1 MPGARRDSQEK
12 PVIQYSTF
20 IQSAGTLVGARDTDE
35 ARRAVEAVIAV
46 VAAALDEP
54 ERGRLAGV
62 LPGALRGAAEA
73 SGAAQPLESGAALV
87 REVSRLS
94 GCRSERARFYTQAV
108 LSTLADAEPD
118 LARELSQHLP
128 DGEDLFS
135 PIDQGV
141 PPVGSGVP
149 IDLSPRLLERD
160 EVERELGG
168 LRGWDGDEHRLRRTV
183 VLPPD
188 RVRPLRD
195 AVARAERD
203 TTHHAEVEQLGGE
216 VTFEVWTHSLD
227 RVTDMDVELARRINE
242 AVDRVGAH
250 G

>member
-1 MPGARRDSQEK
+1 
-12 PVIQYSTF
+12 VIQYSTF
-20 IQSAGTLVGARDTDE
+20 IQATGTQAVAADTAE
-35 ARRAVEAVIAV
+35 ARRAVEAVVAV
-46 VAAALDEP
+46 IAAALDEP
-54 ERGRLAGV
+54 ERARLGGV
-62 LPGALRGAAEA
+62 LPGALSGAAEA
-73 SGAAQPLESGAALV
+73 SGAAQRLESGAALV

-94 GCRSERARFYTQAV
+94 GCPSERARFYTQAV
-108 LSTLADAEPD
+108 LSTLSDAEPD
-118 LARELSQHLP
+118 VAREISQRLP

-141 PPVGSGVP
+141 PPRGSGVP
-149 IDLSPRLLERD
+149 IDLTPRLLER
-160 EVERELGG
+160 EEIERELGG

-195 AVARAERD
+195 AVARVEREM
-203 TTHHAEVEQLGGE
+203 THHAQVDQQEGE

-227 RVTDMDVELARRINE
+227 RVTDMDVELARRIND
-242 AVDRVGAH
+242 AVERVGAH